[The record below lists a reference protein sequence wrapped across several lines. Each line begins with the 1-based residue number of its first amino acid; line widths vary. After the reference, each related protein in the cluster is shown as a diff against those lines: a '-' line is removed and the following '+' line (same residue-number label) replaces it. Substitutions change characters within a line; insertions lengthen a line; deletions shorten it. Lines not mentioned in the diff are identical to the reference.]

1 LNCLNTLFNTYFC
14 HKKTPV
20 KVRLMSNFYGAVHF
34 YFMKKSSLTI
44 AGLLKQSE
52 NKKSASF
59 AGDERS
65 LLAWS

>member
-1 LNCLNTLFNTYFC
+1 MWLGGWLLFYE
-14 HKKTPV
+14 KPIP
-20 KVRLMSNFYGAVHF
+20 
-34 YFMKKSSLTI
+34 SLTI

>member
-1 LNCLNTLFNTYFC
+1 MIILLSLSVFNY
-14 HKKTPV
+14 V
-20 KVRLMSNFYGAVHF
+20 VGGDGF
-34 YFMKKSSLTI
+34 YFMKKPIPSLTI

>member
-1 LNCLNTLFNTYFC
+1 MWLGGWLLFYEKTNTF
-14 HKKTPV
+14 
-20 KVRLMSNFYGAVHF
+20 SD
-34 YFMKKSSLTI
+34 I